1 MKTFLQIE
9 NILKAHK
16 NEIYKKY
23 KIKDIAVFGS
33 YIKGKADENSDID
46 ILIEFES
53 DANISLIG
61 YIGLENYLSSLLGVK
76 VDLVEKKG
84 LKPFIGQHI
93 LNEAMYI

>member
-16 NEIYKKY
+16 DELYAKY
-23 KIKDIAVFGS
+23 KIKDIAIFGS
-33 YIKGKADENSDID
+33 YIKGRADENSDVD

-53 DANISLIG
+53 DANISLLG
-61 YIGLENYLSSLLGVK
+61 YIGLENYISSLLGVK

-93 LNEAMYI
+93 LNEAMHI

>member
-9 NILKAHK
+9 NTLKAHK
-16 NEIYKKY
+16 DEIYKKY

-33 YIKGKADENSDID
+33 YIKGKADENSDLD
-46 ILIEFES
+46 ILVEFEFN
-53 DANISLIG
+53 ANLSLLG
-61 YIGLENYLSSLLGVK
+61 YIGIENYLSSLLDVK

-93 LNEAMYI
+93 LNEAIHI

>member
-1 MKTFLQIE
+1 MKTFSHIE
-9 NILKAHK
+9 NILKSHK
-16 NEIYKKY
+16 NELYAKY

-53 DANISLIG
+53 DANISLLG

-93 LNEAMYI
+93 LNEALHI